1 MRHLSVLEGDLVD
14 FNHDYPVSFGE
25 MFRRHLG
32 IMLMVLAILIGIQ
45 GAEVSD
51 TRNFYSVLA
60 CLGVV
65 AFLVFIK
72 RFKLDIPHANPAL
85 LTSHIEEM
93 EQKYGEF
100 PDVKE
105 YLANFRKRANASI
118 KKKKR
123 IKVSFTVIFVGLA
136 IAGAV
141 VINILQPE
149 LILRHTLWFVMLG
162 LVFWGLIV
170 ALNAPPSETSSTE

>member
-1 MRHLSVLEGDLVD
+1 
-14 FNHDYPVSFGE
+14 
-25 MFRRHLG
+25 
-32 IMLMVLAILIGIQ
+32 MV
-45 GAEVSD
+45 
-51 TRNFYSVLA
+51 
-60 CLGVV
+60 
-65 AFLVFIK
+65 
-72 RFKLDIPHANPAL
+72 
-85 LTSHIEEM
+85 
-93 EQKYGEF
+93 QKYGAF

-105 YLANFRKRANASI
+105 YLADFRKRANAAI

-123 IKVSFTVIFVGLA
+123 IKVSFTVIFIGLA

-162 LVFWGLIV
+162 LVFWLVIA